1 MRHFLAVS
9 DTLWN
14 ALAPLPLAQRTRLL
28 EDALAL
34 TGSTTRV
41 AVQAADGRALAPCT
55 PARARQLLRRGRAVL
70 IQRRPP
76 RIALRDPA

>member
-14 ALAPLPLAQRTRLL
+14 ALAPLSLPQRTRLL

-34 TGSTTRV
+34 TGTATRV

-70 IQRRPP
+70 VQRRPP
-76 RIALRDPA
+76 RIVLREPE

>member
-1 MRHFLAVS
+1 MHRV
-9 DTLWN
+9 
-14 ALAPLPLAQRTRLL
+14 LPLNDRLWAVLGPLSAPARTRLL

-34 TGSTTRV
+34 TCTTVRV

-70 IQRRPP
+70 VQRRPP
-76 RIALRDPA
+76 SIALRDPA

>member
-1 MRHFLAVS
+1 MHRV
-9 DTLWN
+9 
-14 ALAPLPLAQRTRLL
+14 LPLNDRLWAVLGPLSAPARTRLL

-34 TGSTTRV
+34 THTTAPV
-41 AVQAADGRALAPCT
+41 AVQAPDGRALAPCT